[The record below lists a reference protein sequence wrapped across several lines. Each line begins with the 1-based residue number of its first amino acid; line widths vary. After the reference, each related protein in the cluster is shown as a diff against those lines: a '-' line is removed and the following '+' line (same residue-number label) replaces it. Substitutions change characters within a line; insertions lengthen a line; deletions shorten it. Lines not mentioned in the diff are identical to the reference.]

1 MTLIKK
7 IILPLFFVIFANT
20 FAQNRI
26 ISFQKANLYEDD
38 SQQEVP
44 SLNGFT
50 ALDLFH
56 DDIDNS
62 IWVSPEKQCVTM
74 EVYKELSHDGK
85 VSLHLT
91 WDKPNGG
98 CKWIGMGFG
107 WNAWEPKELSLVA
120 EFGAIQFYV
129 RSFKDTLKS
138 LPWAIA
144 LEDYSGVQA
153 YTGFSPAYLESPI
166 TSDKWTRVN
175 IPIKRFPIKA
185 FDLDLTLIKQF
196 IIQFDGEGEVLIDNF
211 SIVGVP
217 PIQEPTIQVIEIN
230 KASGM
235 IESPQ
240 EEIAQFNGAKKVGMS
255 TQVPQ
260 QQNLTKETQDAE
272 INAKI
277 DAILKNMTIE
287 EKAGQMTQLDL
298 GVISVGEIYQIQ
310 EPHRLDEAK
319 LKKAIIDYKVGS
331 ILNCGGGKGTLEIE
345 QWRKFITQIQEE
357 AAKTRAKIPVLY
369 GVDAVHGVNYTIG
382 GTLFPQ
388 QLGQAA
394 TWNPE
399 LVEKGARVTAYECRA
414 SFIPWNFSPILDI
427 ARQPLWSRFFETY
440 GEDNYLAKTIGKAT
454 VMGYQGK
461 DLKSPYSVAACGKHF
476 LGYSVPLSGKDRT
489 PAYLS
494 PRDLREYF
502 VPTFEEAIKSGLKSV
517 MINSGEISGSPVTAD
532 YDILTTLLRNELK
545 FEGIAVTDWGDI
557 EYLHTRHLV
566 APTMRDA
573 VKMAIMAGVDMSM
586 VPNNFDFTDLLIDLV
601 KKGEIPESRLD
612 LSVRRIL
619 KVKMELGL
627 FENPVPK
634 ASDYPDF
641 GSPKFAELSYQ
652 SASESITLLKNEN
665 KTLPLSANKKV
676 FVCGAAANSLNLL
689 NGAWTHTWQ
698 GIDTIFNSKGK
709 KTIKEALENRLG
721 KENVLFAKGASLTET
736 VDLQAC
742 VESAKAVD
750 YIVVCLGELP
760 STEVPGNIEDLNL
773 PQAQVELIKELAKL
787 KKPLVLVTLF
797 NRPWIIREIV
807 GNSDAILAAY
817 LPGDMGG
824 EAIADILIGKVNPS
838 GKLPFTYPSAAGNIM
853 HYDHKYTEAQDTKF
867 GTNGYTPQFDFG
879 TGLSYTTFEYS
890 DLKANKTTFSQKD
903 SFVLSV
909 KVKNTGAMK
918 GKEVVQVYY
927 KDCFATIT
935 PAVKKLCRYQ
945 KIELAAGEEKT
956 LSFTFSAKDFS
967 FVAKNLKRITEA
979 GDFELK
985 VGSLMQKVTL
995 KD

>member
-1 MTLIKK
+1 MNKSKLI
-7 IILPLFFVIFANT
+7 IFLLLFAQLGNIFA
-20 FAQNRI
+20 QKSV
-26 ISFQKANLYEDD
+26 ISLQKANLYEDN
-38 SQQEVP
+38 SQKETANI
-44 SLNGFT
+44 NGFT

-56 DDIDNS
+56 EDIDNS
-62 IWVSPEKQCVTM
+62 VWVSPEKQCIKM
-74 EVYKELSHDGK
+74 ELYKELAQDGK
-85 VSLHLT
+85 YSIHLT
-91 WDKPNGG
+91 WDKSVEG

-107 WNAWEPKELSLVA
+107 WNAWEPKELSLVS
-120 EFGAIQFYV
+120 EIGAIQFYV

-153 YTGFSPAYLESPI
+153 YTGFSKDYLESPI
-166 TSDKWTRVN
+166 TADKWTRVQ
-175 IPIKRFPIKA
+175 IPIKRFPIEA

-196 IIQFDGEGEVLIDNF
+196 IIQLDGEGEVLVDNF
-211 SIVGVP
+211 SIVALP
-217 PIQEPTIQVIEIN
+217 QEPVIEVI
-230 KASGM
+230 KETGM
-235 IESPQ
+235 TESSP
-240 EEIAQFNGAKKVGMS
+240 EDLAQFNVPKKAGLS
-255 TQVPQ
+255 TQIPQ
-260 QQNLTKETQDAE
+260 KQTITKEEEAKR
-272 INAKI
+272 INDKI
-277 DAILKNMTIE
+277 DAIIKNMTIE
-287 EKAGQMTQLDL
+287 EKAGQMTQIDL
-298 GVISVGEIYQIQ
+298 GVISVGGICQIEQ
-310 EPHRLDEAK
+310 PHRLDEAK

-331 ILNCGGGKGTLEIE
+331 ILNCGCGTGTLPIT
-345 QWRKFITQIQEE
+345 QWREFITKIQGE
-357 AAKTRAKIPVLY
+357 AAKTRSKIPVLY

-399 LVEKGARVTAYECRA
+399 LVEKGAQVTAYECRA

-502 VPTFEEAIKSGLKSV
+502 VPTFEEAIKAGLKSV

-557 EYLHTRHLV
+557 EYLNTRHLV

-573 VKMAIMAGVDMSM
+573 VKMAIMAGIDMSM

-612 LSVRRIL
+612 LSVKRIL

-665 KTLPLSANKKV
+665 KTLPLSPNKKIL
-676 FVCGAAANSLNLL
+676 VCGAAANSLNLL

-698 GIDTIFNSKGK
+698 GTDTVFNSKGK

-721 KENVLFAKGASLTET
+721 KENVLFAKGASLTENI
-736 VDLQAC
+736 DLQAC
-742 VESAKAVD
+742 MESAKQAD

-760 STEVPGNIEDLNL
+760 STEIPGNIEDLNL
-773 PQAQVELIKELAKL
+773 PQAQVKLIKELATL

-797 NRPWIIREIV
+797 NRPWILREIV

-824 EAIADILIGKVNPS
+824 EAIADILTGKVNPS

-853 HYDHKYTEAQDTKF
+853 HYDHKYTEDQDTKF
-867 GTNGYTPQFDFG
+867 GTNGYAPQFDFG
-879 TGLSYTTFEYS
+879 MGLSYTTFEYS
-890 DLKANKTTFSQKD
+890 DLKVNKAIFSQKD

-909 KVKNTGAMK
+909 KVKNTGAVK

-967 FVAKNLKRITEA
+967 FVAKNLKRVTEA
-979 GDFELK
+979 GDFELRI
-985 VGSLMQKVTL
+985 GNLMQKVTL